1 MRRLSRSPSLS
12 SSLLLL
18 SFLAPPCLS
27 VGCSVPSTKTPCGD
41 VPGLASPLADG
52 QVDLE
57 NALRPIGIDARTG
70 RLDARSV
77 AALPAW
83 IYAPQTRLV
92 GLGEATHGTK
102 EVNEAR
108 AAIVLELAAQSRETV
123 VFLLEDEFVRGSA
136 LDRYLR
142 GQGGDAVSGLKALR
156 AGVWKNRELAALME
170 RLRAINASAGTPR
183 VVFRGVDMQDSQAI
197 HEALARSARALGA
210 DAGAELAAL
219 KTDFETYIGVFQ
231 KLIEAY
237 DTKSVVDYAPTAALR
252 KKILAGLDHMRTRF
266 EQAPASGLSP
276 RERAHHLLTVRI
288 AEQNVVK
295 ADPLANIEMIV
306 DGDETVKPWLD
317 RVIATVPP
325 ADLAPDPSETRD
337 RAMAENAE
345 AILAIEGADA
355 RGIFWAHN
363 GHAARGTITNGKVAG
378 GYLRDSLGEG
388 YRVIGTEFYAGS
400 FRSASPDGRP
410 GVFTID
416 SSPATFFANAA
427 ARLCLPMGVIDFCE
441 SGGAL
446 AASLARPFDFHFI
459 GAVYSPEYGPMQVT
473 PANAFDGL
481 LFIRETTASEPLPK

>member
-1 MRRLSRSPSLS
+1 MRRRSRLRTLS
-12 SSLLLL
+12 SSAVLLLVPPL
-18 SFLAPPCLS
+18 LA
-27 VGCSVPSTKTPCGD
+27 VGCAVPSTKTPCGD
-41 VPGLASPLADG
+41 VPGLVSPLGDA
-52 QVDLE
+52 QVDLTD
-57 NALRPIGIDARTG
+57 AMRPIAIDPRTG

-83 IYAPQTRLV
+83 VDAPQTRLI

-102 EVNEAR
+102 EVNDAR
-108 AAIVLELAAQSRETV
+108 AAIVLELAAESRGTV
-123 VFLLEDEFVRGSA
+123 VFLLEDEFVLGSA
-136 LDRYLR
+136 LDGYLAGR
-142 GQGGDAVSGLKALR
+142 GGDAASGLNALR

-183 VVFRGVDMQDSQAI
+183 VVFRGIDMQDSQAI

-210 DAGAELAAL
+210 DADAELAAL

-252 KKILAGLDHMRTRF
+252 KKILAGLGRMRTRF
-266 EQAPASGLSP
+266 EQAPASGLSQ

-288 AEQNVVK
+288 AEQNLVK
-295 ADPLANIEMIV
+295 ADPLANVQMIV
-306 DGDETVKPWLD
+306 DGDETVQPWLD

-355 RGIFWAHN
+355 RGVLWAHN
-363 GHAARGTITNGKVAG
+363 GHAARGEVNKSKVAG
-378 GYLRDSLGEG
+378 GYLRDRLGLG

-410 GVFTID
+410 GVFTIK

-427 ARLCLPMGVIDFCE
+427 ARLCLPMGIIDLCD
-441 SGGAL
+441 SGSAL
-446 AASLARPFDFHFI
+446 AGALARPFDFHFI
-459 GAVYSPEYGPMQVT
+459 GAVYSPEYAPMQVT
-473 PANAFDGL
+473 PAVAFDGL
-481 LFIRETTASEPLPK
+481 LFIRDTTASQPLQR